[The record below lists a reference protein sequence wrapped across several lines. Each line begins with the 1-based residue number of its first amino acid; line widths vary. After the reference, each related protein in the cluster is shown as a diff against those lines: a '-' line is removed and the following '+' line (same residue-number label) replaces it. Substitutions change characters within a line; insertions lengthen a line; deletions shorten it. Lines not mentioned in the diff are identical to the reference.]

1 MDSIHVAFF
10 RAQFEQAISSI
21 RGVATLQFG
30 ERKFSLTSFGKL
42 KDGMDWT
49 PEFAALVVLGI
60 YDFISYSGRRLAA
73 CCQAPGFRPGEKG
86 TTGN

>member
-1 MDSIHVAFF
+1 M
-10 RAQFEQAISSI
+10 
-21 RGVATLQFG
+21 LQFG
-30 ERKFSLTSFGKL
+30 EKKFLLTSFGKL

-49 PEFAALVVLGI
+49 PEFAALVAFRI

-73 CCQAPGFRPGEKG
+73 CCQAPGFRPGKKG